1 MNLGAFLA
9 YQDISCPD
17 VLTPEPFNA
26 EPLPRAV
33 STVSRTATCFFVRH
47 LGYPS
52 ILYFAANKGLLGA
65 PNPSRFDA
73 LNAHQAKILPVASRL
88 AIPFSFLVF
97 ENQNL
102 FVLVVPHQAADHPS
116 VFKVRLPDID
126 VFAVRGQKHLVE
138 NNRVSHIAREL
149 FHPDL
154 MALGYTVLLAACF
167 YDRIHP

>member
-17 VLTPEPFNA
+17 VLTAESFNA
-26 EPLPRAV
+26 VPLPRAV
-33 STVSRTATCFFVRH
+33 STVSGTATCFFVRH
-47 LGYPS
+47 LVYPS
-52 ILYFAANKGLLGA
+52 ILYFAPNKGLLGA

-102 FVLVVPHQAADHPS
+102 FVLVVPLQAADHPN

-154 MALGYTVLLAACF
+154 MALGHTVLLAACF